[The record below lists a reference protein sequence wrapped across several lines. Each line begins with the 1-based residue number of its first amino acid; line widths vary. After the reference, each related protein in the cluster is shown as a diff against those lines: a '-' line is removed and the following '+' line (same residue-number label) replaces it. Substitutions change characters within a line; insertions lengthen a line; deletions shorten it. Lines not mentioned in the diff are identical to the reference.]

1 VRITSN
7 CAAWLRMRAIL
18 FVGTAAILCGCR
30 ERQVLASNTN
40 ANGDDRR
47 PAASQIH
54 TYSTTFPKTENPI
67 SEGGKWMGG
76 SLGGRDPGKVNS
88 NTGGR
93 LWGDVQ
99 TASGLSFGVNEPTEF
114 GDPTAILTGT
124 WGPTQTASAKVK
136 LIKTPHGNCCH
147 EVELRLRTT
156 ISDRSITGYEAY
168 CSVMPDNAYCHI
180 TRWNGP
186 NGSYWNFEKPIS
198 PMYLVDGD
206 VIKATVTGT
215 NPVIIT
221 LYKNNVPIAQAVDT
235 GAAGGG
241 FGAYGPWTSGN
252 PGIGYFDNIDSNWK
266 DFGLSSFSVTD
277 DESAAAPPAG
287 AR

>member
-1 VRITSN
+1 MRRNSN
-7 CAAWLRMRAIL
+7 CAAWLRMRAMLLVGACAL
-18 FVGTAAILCGCR
+18 FAGCR
-30 ERQVLASNTN
+30 ERQNLAGNTD
-40 ANGDDRR
+40 ARGGDLR
-47 PAASQIH
+47 PVVSQVH
-54 TYSTTFPKTENPI
+54 TYSTTFPGTEKPI
-67 SEGGKWMGG
+67 GEGGKWMGG

-88 NTGGR
+88 SSGGR

-114 GDPTAILTGT
+114 GDPTAILSGT
-124 WGPTQTASAKVK
+124 WGPIQTATAKVK
-136 LIKTPHGNCCH
+136 IIKTPRGSCCH

-180 TRWNGP
+180 ARWNGP
-186 NGSYWNFEKPIS
+186 NGSYWNFDKKS
-198 PMYLVDGD
+198 VAMYLADGD
-206 VIKATVTGT
+206 VIKATVIGT
-215 NPVIIT
+215 NPVIVT
-221 LYKNNVPIAQAVDT
+221 LYKNNLPILQAVDT

-252 PGIGYFDNIDSNWK
+252 PGIGFFDNHNNNWR

-277 DESAAAPPAG
+277 DESAAALAAG